1 MRPHPHFQ
9 RPAALPALVLL
20 LAGVLLTGCRAQRTL
35 KIRTN
40 PPGAEI
46 VLDQEILGPSPVM
59 VEFYHYGARRI
70 TASMPNFRTHTEQ
83 VEIVPPWYARFPIDI
98 FSEVVFPIGW
108 RDRHTVDIE
117 LTAGFDEI
125 QAPDIRSV
133 LERAEV
139 MRRAGP
145 DGVGELPEVRTT
157 SVGAESESEG
167 LIEP

>member
-1 MRPHPHFQ
+1 MRPHPHLK
-9 RPAALPALVLL
+9 RSAALPALALL
-20 LAGVLLTGCRAQRTL
+20 CTAVLLTGCRAQRTL

-46 VLDQEILGPSPVM
+46 VLDQEILGPSPVT

-108 RDRHTVDIE
+108 RDRHVVDIE
-117 LTAGFDEI
+117 LAAGFDEI
-125 QAPDIRSV
+125 QAPDILSV
-133 LERAEV
+133 LERAEII
-139 MRRAGP
+139 RRAGP
-145 DGVGELPEVRTT
+145 EGVGELPEVRTT
-157 SVGAESESEG
+157 SVGAESEPDG
-167 LIEP
+167 PIEP